1 MMPALHAGQ
10 KAQDP
15 GDFADIGSPH
25 ITRRGKGMASG
36 SEGGTPEHPGL
47 EQEQDVVPGEDSDFE
62 EPRKGRKRPAKGAG
76 GAPSAKKAKT
86 PGGKKGAG
94 GRTPKPNGTATEEQA
109 AVTLFEVVKLGKSAM
124 QSVVDEWIDSYKQD
138 RDMALL
144 DLIQFFI
151 QCSGCKGLV
160 TAEMLH
166 NMEHSDIIRKMT
178 EEFDE
183 DSGDYPLIMTGPQYK
198 RFKNNFCE
206 FIAVLVRQCQ
216 YSIIYDQY
224 MMDNVIS
231 LLTGLSHSQ
240 VRAFRHTST
249 LAAMKLMTALVN
261 VALTL
266 SVNLDNTQR
275 QYESERQKAQGKRAS
290 ERLEILMQKRADLQ
304 ENQEEVEHMMNSIF
318 KGVFVHR
325 YRDSLPEIRAICM
338 EEIGTWMRQYSD
350 TFLADSYLKYV
361 GWTLHDKVGEVRK
374 MCISTLQA
382 LYCNKENAQK
392 LELFTNR
399 FKDRI
404 VSMTLDKDMD
414 VSVQAIKL
422 VTMIMNDDILTSED
436 CENVYQLVYSSH
448 RAVAQAAGE
457 FLNKRLFQQDD
468 SGKQLKTKR
477 GKKRSPNTTLIRD
490 LVQFFIESE
499 LHEHAA
505 YLVDSLWET
514 NEMLKDWECMTDLLL
529 EEPGRGEEVLTDQ
542 QETSLVEIMTCCI
555 RQASE
560 GIPPIGRASAKKVQT
575 NREKKQIYDDKVKLT
590 EHLIQT
596 LPALLGKYAVDAD
609 KVINLLSIPQYFDLE
624 VYTTSR
630 LEKYLDLL
638 LKHMQDIV
646 EKHAEQEVLEECSK
660 SFMVLCS
667 EDYPIHTKAMVS
679 RSGLFDAL
687 VQKFKQSLDTF
698 FQEGEEADED
708 DVFNVTSAQ
717 KRLMEFYKCHDLS
730 AYDLFEKFIFTI
742 KTANDKSYIPQ
753 EILVRSIACAHMD
766 IMWRFSRLDEHD
778 PDKNDI
784 RTINNCVKTFLDL
797 SSQLVEGYVV
807 DPTIQEEAFMSIV
820 DLLVVFAR
828 QVASNPVMNPLIHH
842 PDPITEIRLT
852 SLLTERV
859 FVGPEEEHQPT
870 DDEDDEANKI
880 EALHKRRNLL
890 AGYCKL
896 VVYNMVSI
904 KTAADIFKHYMKYY
918 NDYGDIIKT
927 TLSKAREMDKVNT
940 ARTLNLALTQLF
952 TEVKASQQPLDRTSQ
967 TFLSIKELARRF
979 SLTFGLDPAKTRE
992 AVAEIH
998 REGIVFAITPLD
1010 DPNDPEGPPPHLS
1023 FLEILAEFSPK
1034 LMKLD
1039 RKTILNYLDRKLRP
1053 GMLNRKDDPWYPLVT
1068 YRSSLVEGE
1077 HGSKVVARG
1086 IRGHGKKGG
1095 KSPTEMAARKKL
1107 TMEVDD
1113 TPYRGRGRRRSSST
1127 RTRRQSS
1134 GINRRTSNQK
1144 PARGRSSSRVVQP
1157 RPTSRRDWEFRDAE
1171 NYSWMQTNESFAGK
1185 TPTRPGQPLHQSTA
1199 VKRRRMDPEE
1209 GSEQSSERDESE
1221 QGSEREF
1228 EHTGKPAL
1236 SQGSWAQVRHHDSGR
1251 KGRANISYTTHG
1263 RRGRGK
1269 QMPVEPEPEEADDSG
1284 DEDDIAD
1291 FDTSDMHI
1299 GQSSPVDMAQQ
1310 IVNLPDNLFTSSP
1323 DIGDFSSGL

>member
-36 SEGGTPEHPGL
+36 SEGGTPEHPGHEE
-47 EQEQDVVPGEDSDFE
+47 EQEVVPGEESDFE

-109 AVTLFEVVKLGKSAM
+109 VTLFEVVKLGKSAM

-151 QCSGCKGLV
+151 QCSGCKGVV

-374 MCISTLQA
+374 GCISTLQA

-477 GKKRSPNTTLIRD
+477 GKKRSPNTPLIRD

-542 QETSLVEIMTCCI
+542 QETALVEIMTCCI

-575 NREKKQIYDDKVKLT
+575 AREKKQIYDDKVKLT

-596 LPALLGKYAVDAD
+596 LPALLGKYAVDAE
-609 KVINLLSIPQYFDLE
+609 KVINLLCIPQYFDLDI
-624 VYTTSR
+624 YTTSR
-630 LEKYLDLL
+630 LEKHLDLL

-742 KTANDKSYIPQ
+742 KTANDKTYIPQ

-784 RTINNCVKTFLDL
+784 RTINSCVKTFLEFC
-797 SSQLVEGYVV
+797 SQLVEGYV

-820 DLLVVFAR
+820 DILVVFAR
-828 QVASNPVMNPLIHH
+828 QVAANPVMKNLIHH
-842 PDPITEIRLT
+842 SDPVTEIRLT
-852 SLLTERV
+852 SLLGDRV
-859 FVGPEEEHQPT
+859 FVGPEEEHQAT
-870 DDEDDEANKI
+870 DDEEDEANKI

-904 KTAADIFKHYMKYY
+904 KTAADIFKHYMRYY

-952 TEVKASQQPLDRTSQ
+952 QEVKASQQPLDRASQ
-967 TFLSIKELARRF
+967 AFLSIKELARRF
-979 SLTFGLDPAKTRE
+979 SLTFGLDPVKTRQ

-998 REGIVFAITPLD
+998 KEGIVFAITPLD
-1010 DPNDPEGPPPHLS
+1010 DPNDKEGPPPYLS

-1034 LMKLD
+1034 VMKQD
-1039 RKTILNYLDRKLRP
+1039 RKTILNYLESKLRP
-1053 GMLNRKDDPWYPLVT
+1053 GMINKTDDPWLPLLT
-1068 YRSSLVEGE
+1068 YRNSLLEGE

-1095 KSPTEMAARKKL
+1095 KSPSEMAAKRKL
-1107 TMEVDD
+1107 TME
-1113 TPYRGRGRRRSSST
+1113 
-1127 RTRRQSS
+1127 
-1134 GINRRTSNQK
+1134 
-1144 PARGRSSSRVVQP
+1144 A
-1157 RPTSRRDWEFRDAE
+1157 
-1171 NYSWMQTNESFAGK
+1171 NEAFAGK
-1185 TPTRPGQPLHQSTA
+1185 TPNRPGHPLHTSTA

-1236 SQGSWAQVRHHDSGR
+1236 SQGSWAQVRHHDSAR
-1251 KGRANISYTTHG
+1251 KGRANISYSTQG

-1284 DEDDIAD
+1284 DDDDIAD

>member
-36 SEGGTPEHPGL
+36 SEGGTPEHPGH
-47 EQEQDVVPGEDSDFE
+47 EEEHEVVPGEDSDFE
-62 EPRKGRKRPAKGAG
+62 EPRKGRKRPAKGGG

-94 GRTPKPNGTATEEQA
+94 GRTPKPNGTATEEQ

-151 QCSGCKGLV
+151 QCSGCKGVV

-183 DSGDYPLIMTGPQYK
+183 ETGALHKKMLTASWVLHFQLPDLDSGDYPLIMTGPQYK

-477 GKKRSPNTTLIRD
+477 GKKRSPNTPLVRD

-542 QETSLVEIMTCCI
+542 QETALVEIMTCCI

-575 NREKKQIYDDKVKLT
+575 AREKKQIYDDKVKLT

-596 LPALLGKYAVDAD
+596 LPALLGKYAVDAE
-609 KVINLLSIPQYFDLE
+609 KVINLLCIPQYFDLDI
-624 VYTTSR
+624 YTTSR
-630 LEKYLDLL
+630 LEKHLDLL

-660 SFMVLCS
+660 SLMVLCS

-679 RSGLFDAL
+679 RGGLFDAL
-687 VQKFKQSLDTF
+687 VQKFKQSLETF
-698 FQEGEEADED
+698 FQEGDEADED
-708 DVFNVTSAQ
+708 DIFSVTSAQ

-730 AYDLFEKFIFTI
+730 PFDLFEKFIFII
-742 KTANDKSYIPQ
+742 KAANDKNYIPQ
-753 EILVRSIACAHMD
+753 EILIRSIACAHMD
-766 IMWRFSRLDEHD
+766 VMWRFSRLDEHD

-784 RTINNCVKTFLDL
+784 RTINSCVKTFLEYC
-797 SSQLVEGYVV
+797 SQLVEGYV

-820 DLLVVFAR
+820 DILVVFAR
-828 QVASNPVMNPLIHH
+828 QVAANPVMKNLIHH
-842 PDPITEIRLT
+842 TDPVTEVRLT
-852 SLLTERV
+852 SLLGERV
-859 FVGPEEEHQPT
+859 FVGPEEEHQAT
-870 DDEDDEANKI
+870 DDEEDEANKI

-904 KTAADIFKHYMKYY
+904 KTAADIFKHYMRYY

-952 TEVKASQQPLDRTSQ
+952 REVKGTQQPLDRTSQ
-967 TFLSIKELARRF
+967 PFLSIKELARRF
-979 SLTFGLDPAKTRE
+979 SLTFGLDPVKTRQ

-998 REGIVFAITPLD
+998 KEGIVFAITPLD
-1010 DPNDPEGPPPHLS
+1010 DPDDPEGPPPFLS

-1034 LMKLD
+1034 VMKQD
-1039 RKTILNYLDRKLRP
+1039 RKTILNYLESKLRP
-1053 GMLNRKDDPWYPLVT
+1053 GMINKTDDPWLPLLT
-1068 YRSSLVEGE
+1068 YRNSLLEGE
-1077 HGSKVVARG
+1077 HGSKVVGARG

-1095 KSPTEMAARKKL
+1095 KSPSEMAAKRKL
-1107 TMEVDD
+1107 SLE
-1113 TPYRGRGRRRSSST
+1113 
-1127 RTRRQSS
+1127 
-1134 GINRRTSNQK
+1134 
-1144 PARGRSSSRVVQP
+1144 A
-1157 RPTSRRDWEFRDAE
+1157 
-1171 NYSWMQTNESFAGK
+1171 NEAFAGK
-1185 TPTRPGQPLHQSTA
+1185 TPNRPGQPLHTSTA

-1236 SQGSWAQVRHHDSGR
+1236 SQGSWAQVRHHDVAR
-1251 KGRANISYTTHG
+1251 KGRANISYSTHG

-1269 QMPVEPEPEEADDSG
+1269 QMPIEPEPEEADDSG
-1284 DEDDIAD
+1284 DDDDIAD

-1299 GQSSPVDMAQQ
+1299 GQSG
-1310 IVNLPDNLFTSSP
+1310 I
-1323 DIGDFSSGL
+1323 

>member
-36 SEGGTPEHPGL
+36 SEGGTPEHPGH
-47 EQEQDVVPGEDSDFE
+47 EEEHEVVPGEDSDFE
-62 EPRKGRKRPAKGAG
+62 EPRKGRKRPAKGGG

-94 GRTPKPNGTATEEQA
+94 GRTPKPNGTATEEQ

-151 QCSGCKGLV
+151 QCSGCKGVV

-183 DSGDYPLIMTGPQYK
+183 ETGALHKKMLTASWVLHFQLPDLDSGDYPLIMTGPQYK

-477 GKKRSPNTTLIRD
+477 GKKRSPNTPLVRD

-542 QETSLVEIMTCCI
+542 QETALVEIMTCCI

-575 NREKKQIYDDKVKLT
+575 AREKKQIYDDKVKLT

-596 LPALLGKYAVDAD
+596 LPALLGKYAVDAE
-609 KVINLLSIPQYFDLE
+609 KVINLLCIPQYFDLDI
-624 VYTTSR
+624 YTTSR
-630 LEKYLDLL
+630 LEKHLDLL

-660 SFMVLCS
+660 SLMVLCS

-679 RSGLFDAL
+679 RGGLFDAL
-687 VQKFKQSLDTF
+687 VQKFKQSLETF
-698 FQEGEEADED
+698 FQEGDEADED
-708 DVFNVTSAQ
+708 DIFSVTSAQ

-730 AYDLFEKFIFTI
+730 PFDLFEKFIFII
-742 KTANDKSYIPQ
+742 KAANDKNYIPQ
-753 EILVRSIACAHMD
+753 EILIRSIACAHMD
-766 IMWRFSRLDEHD
+766 VMWRFSRLDEHD

-784 RTINNCVKTFLDL
+784 RTINSCVKTFLEYC
-797 SSQLVEGYVV
+797 SQLVEGYV

-820 DLLVVFAR
+820 DILVVFAR
-828 QVASNPVMNPLIHH
+828 QVAANPVMKNLIHH
-842 PDPITEIRLT
+842 TDPVTEVRLT
-852 SLLTERV
+852 SLLGERV
-859 FVGPEEEHQPT
+859 FVGPEEEHQAT
-870 DDEDDEANKI
+870 DDEEDEANKI

-904 KTAADIFKHYMKYY
+904 KTAADIFKHYMRYY

-952 TEVKASQQPLDRTSQ
+952 REVKGTQQPLDRTSQ
-967 TFLSIKELARRF
+967 PFLSIKELARRF
-979 SLTFGLDPAKTRE
+979 SLTFGLDPVKTRQ

-998 REGIVFAITPLD
+998 KEGIVFAITPLD
-1010 DPNDPEGPPPHLS
+1010 DPDDPEGPPPFLS

-1034 LMKLD
+1034 VMKQD
-1039 RKTILNYLDRKLRP
+1039 RKTILNYLESKLRP
-1053 GMLNRKDDPWYPLVT
+1053 GMINKIDDPWLPLLT
-1068 YRSSLVEGE
+1068 YRNSLLEGE
-1077 HGSKVVARG
+1077 HGSKVVGARG

-1095 KSPTEMAARKKL
+1095 KSPSEMAAKRKL
-1107 TMEVDD
+1107 SLE
-1113 TPYRGRGRRRSSST
+1113 
-1127 RTRRQSS
+1127 
-1134 GINRRTSNQK
+1134 
-1144 PARGRSSSRVVQP
+1144 A
-1157 RPTSRRDWEFRDAE
+1157 
-1171 NYSWMQTNESFAGK
+1171 NEAFAGK
-1185 TPTRPGQPLHQSTA
+1185 TPNRPGQPLHTSTA

-1236 SQGSWAQVRHHDSGR
+1236 SQGSWAQVRHHDVAR
-1251 KGRANISYTTHG
+1251 KGRANISYSTHG

-1269 QMPVEPEPEEADDSG
+1269 QMPIEPEPEEADDSG
-1284 DEDDIAD
+1284 DDDDIAD

-1323 DIGDFSSGL
+1323 DIGDFSSGI

>member
-36 SEGGTPEHPGL
+36 SEGGTPEHPGH
-47 EQEQDVVPGEDSDFE
+47 EEEHEVVPGEDSDFE
-62 EPRKGRKRPAKGAG
+62 EPRKGRKRPAKGGG

-94 GRTPKPNGTATEEQA
+94 GRTPKPNGTATEEQ

-151 QCSGCKGLV
+151 QCSGCKGVV

-477 GKKRSPNTTLIRD
+477 GKKRSPNTPLVRD

-542 QETSLVEIMTCCI
+542 QETALVEIMTCCI

-575 NREKKQIYDDKVKLT
+575 AREKKQIYDDKVKLT

-596 LPALLGKYAVDAD
+596 LPALLGKYAVDAE
-609 KVINLLSIPQYFDLE
+609 KVINLLCIPQYFDLDI
-624 VYTTSR
+624 YTTSR
-630 LEKYLDLL
+630 LEKHLDLL

-660 SFMVLCS
+660 SLMVLCS

-679 RSGLFDAL
+679 RGGLFDAL
-687 VQKFKQSLDTF
+687 VQKFKQSLETF
-698 FQEGEEADED
+698 FQEGDEADED
-708 DVFNVTSAQ
+708 DIFSVTSAQ

-730 AYDLFEKFIFTI
+730 PFDLFEKFIFII
-742 KTANDKSYIPQ
+742 KAANDKNYIPQ
-753 EILVRSIACAHMD
+753 EILIRSIACAHMD
-766 IMWRFSRLDEHD
+766 VMWRFSRLDEHD

-784 RTINNCVKTFLDL
+784 RTINSCVKTFLEYC
-797 SSQLVEGYVV
+797 SQLVEGYV

-820 DLLVVFAR
+820 DILVVFAR
-828 QVASNPVMNPLIHH
+828 QVAANPVMKNLIHH
-842 PDPITEIRLT
+842 TDPVTEVRLT
-852 SLLTERV
+852 SLLGERV
-859 FVGPEEEHQPT
+859 FVGPEEEHQAT
-870 DDEDDEANKI
+870 DDEEDEANKI

-904 KTAADIFKHYMKYY
+904 KTAADIFKHYMRYY

-952 TEVKASQQPLDRTSQ
+952 REVKGTQQPLDRTSQ
-967 TFLSIKELARRF
+967 PFLSIKELARRF
-979 SLTFGLDPAKTRE
+979 SLTFGLDPVKTRQ

-998 REGIVFAITPLD
+998 KEGIVFAITPLD
-1010 DPNDPEGPPPHLS
+1010 DPDDPEGPPPFLS

-1034 LMKLD
+1034 VMKQD
-1039 RKTILNYLDRKLRP
+1039 RKTILNYLESKLRP
-1053 GMLNRKDDPWYPLVT
+1053 GMINKTDDPWLPLLT
-1068 YRSSLVEGE
+1068 YRNSLLEGE
-1077 HGSKVVARG
+1077 HGSKVVGARG

-1095 KSPTEMAARKKL
+1095 KSPSEMAAKRKL
-1107 TMEVDD
+1107 SLE
-1113 TPYRGRGRRRSSST
+1113 
-1127 RTRRQSS
+1127 
-1134 GINRRTSNQK
+1134 
-1144 PARGRSSSRVVQP
+1144 A
-1157 RPTSRRDWEFRDAE
+1157 
-1171 NYSWMQTNESFAGK
+1171 NEAFAGK
-1185 TPTRPGQPLHQSTA
+1185 TPNRPGQPLHTSTA

-1236 SQGSWAQVRHHDSGR
+1236 SQGSWAQVRHHDVAR
-1251 KGRANISYTTHG
+1251 KGRANISYSTHG

-1269 QMPVEPEPEEADDSG
+1269 QMPIEPEPEEADDSG
-1284 DEDDIAD
+1284 DDDDIAD

-1299 GQSSPVDMAQQ
+1299 GQSG
-1310 IVNLPDNLFTSSP
+1310 I
-1323 DIGDFSSGL
+1323 

>member
-361 GWTLHDKVGEVRK
+361 GWTLHDKVREVRK

-1107 TMEVDD
+1107 TME
-1113 TPYRGRGRRRSSST
+1113 
-1127 RTRRQSS
+1127 
-1134 GINRRTSNQK
+1134 
-1144 PARGRSSSRVVQP
+1144 A
-1157 RPTSRRDWEFRDAE
+1157 
-1171 NYSWMQTNESFAGK
+1171 NESFAGK

-1299 GQSSPVDMAQQ
+1299 GQS
-1310 IVNLPDNLFTSSP
+1310 
-1323 DIGDFSSGL
+1323 GL

>member
-36 SEGGTPEHPGL
+36 SEGGTPEHPGH
-47 EQEQDVVPGEDSDFE
+47 EEEHEVVPGEDSDFE
-62 EPRKGRKRPAKGAG
+62 EPRKGRKRPAKGGG

-94 GRTPKPNGTATEEQA
+94 GRTPKPNGTATEEQ

-151 QCSGCKGLV
+151 QCSGCKGVV

-477 GKKRSPNTTLIRD
+477 GKKRSPNTPLVRD

-542 QETSLVEIMTCCI
+542 QETALVEIMTCCI

-575 NREKKQIYDDKVKLT
+575 AREKKQIYDDKVKLT

-596 LPALLGKYAVDAD
+596 LPALLGKYAVDAE
-609 KVINLLSIPQYFDLE
+609 KVINLLCIPQYFDLDI
-624 VYTTSR
+624 YTTSR
-630 LEKYLDLL
+630 LEKHLDLL

-660 SFMVLCS
+660 SLMVLCS

-679 RSGLFDAL
+679 RGGLFDAL
-687 VQKFKQSLDTF
+687 VQKFKQSLETF
-698 FQEGEEADED
+698 FQEGDEADED
-708 DVFNVTSAQ
+708 DIFSVTSAQ

-730 AYDLFEKFIFTI
+730 PFDLFEKFIFII
-742 KTANDKSYIPQ
+742 KAANDKNYIPQ
-753 EILVRSIACAHMD
+753 EILIRSIACAHMD
-766 IMWRFSRLDEHD
+766 VMWRFSRLDEHD

-784 RTINNCVKTFLDL
+784 RTINSCVKTFLEYC
-797 SSQLVEGYVV
+797 SQLVEGYV

-820 DLLVVFAR
+820 DILVVFAR
-828 QVASNPVMNPLIHH
+828 QVAANPVMKNLIHH
-842 PDPITEIRLT
+842 TDPVTEVRLT
-852 SLLTERV
+852 SLLGERV
-859 FVGPEEEHQPT
+859 FVGPEEEHQAT
-870 DDEDDEANKI
+870 DDEEDEANKI

-904 KTAADIFKHYMKYY
+904 KTAADIFKHYMRYY

-952 TEVKASQQPLDRTSQ
+952 REVKGTQQPLDRTSQ
-967 TFLSIKELARRF
+967 PFLSIKELARRF
-979 SLTFGLDPAKTRE
+979 SLTFGLDPVKTRQ

-998 REGIVFAITPLD
+998 KEGIVFAITPLD
-1010 DPNDPEGPPPHLS
+1010 DPDDPEGPPPFLS

-1034 LMKLD
+1034 VMKQD
-1039 RKTILNYLDRKLRP
+1039 RKTILNYLESKLRP
-1053 GMLNRKDDPWYPLVT
+1053 GMINKIDDPWLPLLT
-1068 YRSSLVEGE
+1068 YRNSLLEGE
-1077 HGSKVVARG
+1077 HGSKVVGARG

-1095 KSPTEMAARKKL
+1095 KSPSEMAAKRKL
-1107 TMEVDD
+1107 SLE
-1113 TPYRGRGRRRSSST
+1113 
-1127 RTRRQSS
+1127 
-1134 GINRRTSNQK
+1134 
-1144 PARGRSSSRVVQP
+1144 A
-1157 RPTSRRDWEFRDAE
+1157 
-1171 NYSWMQTNESFAGK
+1171 NEAFAGK
-1185 TPTRPGQPLHQSTA
+1185 TPNRPGQPLHTSTA

-1236 SQGSWAQVRHHDSGR
+1236 SQGSWAQVRHHDVAR
-1251 KGRANISYTTHG
+1251 KGRANISYSTHG

-1269 QMPVEPEPEEADDSG
+1269 QMPIEPEPEEADDSG
-1284 DEDDIAD
+1284 DDDDIAD

-1323 DIGDFSSGL
+1323 DIGDFSSGI

>member
-36 SEGGTPEHPGL
+36 SEGGTPEHPGH
-47 EQEQDVVPGEDSDFE
+47 EEEHEVVPGEDSDFE
-62 EPRKGRKRPAKGAG
+62 EPRKGRKRPAKGGG

-94 GRTPKPNGTATEEQA
+94 GRTPKPNGTATEEQ

-151 QCSGCKGLV
+151 QCSGCKGVV

-183 DSGDYPLIMTGPQYK
+183 ETGALHKKMLTASWVLHFQLPDLDSGDYPLIMTGPQYK

-477 GKKRSPNTTLIRD
+477 GKKRSPNTPLVRD

-542 QETSLVEIMTCCI
+542 QETALVEIMTCCI

-575 NREKKQIYDDKVKLT
+575 AREKKQIYDDKVKLT

-596 LPALLGKYAVDAD
+596 LPALLGKYAVDAE
-609 KVINLLSIPQYFDLE
+609 KVINLLCIPQYFDLDI
-624 VYTTSR
+624 YTTSR
-630 LEKYLDLL
+630 LEKHLDLL

-660 SFMVLCS
+660 SLMVLCS

-679 RSGLFDAL
+679 RGGLFDAL
-687 VQKFKQSLDTF
+687 VQKFKQSLETF
-698 FQEGEEADED
+698 FQEGDEADED
-708 DVFNVTSAQ
+708 DIFSVTSAQ

-730 AYDLFEKFIFTI
+730 PFDLFEKFIFII
-742 KTANDKSYIPQ
+742 KAANDKNYIPQ
-753 EILVRSIACAHMD
+753 EILIRSIACAHMD
-766 IMWRFSRLDEHD
+766 VMWRFSRLDEHD

-784 RTINNCVKTFLDL
+784 RTINSCVKTFLEYC
-797 SSQLVEGYVV
+797 SQLVEGYV

-820 DLLVVFAR
+820 DILVVFAR
-828 QVASNPVMNPLIHH
+828 QVAANPVMKNLIHH
-842 PDPITEIRLT
+842 TDPVTEVRLT
-852 SLLTERV
+852 SLLGERV
-859 FVGPEEEHQPT
+859 FVGPEEEHQAT
-870 DDEDDEANKI
+870 DDEEDEANKI

-904 KTAADIFKHYMKYY
+904 KTAADIFKHYMRYY

-952 TEVKASQQPLDRTSQ
+952 REVKGTQQPLDRTSQ
-967 TFLSIKELARRF
+967 PFLSIKELARRF
-979 SLTFGLDPAKTRE
+979 SLTFGLDPVKTRQ

-998 REGIVFAITPLD
+998 KEGIVFAITPLD
-1010 DPNDPEGPPPHLS
+1010 DPDDPEGPPPFLS

-1034 LMKLD
+1034 VMKQD
-1039 RKTILNYLDRKLRP
+1039 RKTILNYLESKLRP
-1053 GMLNRKDDPWYPLVT
+1053 GMINKIDDPWLPLLT
-1068 YRSSLVEGE
+1068 YRNSLLEGE
-1077 HGSKVVARG
+1077 HGSKVVGARG

-1095 KSPTEMAARKKL
+1095 KSPSEMAAKRKL
-1107 TMEVDD
+1107 SLE
-1113 TPYRGRGRRRSSST
+1113 
-1127 RTRRQSS
+1127 
-1134 GINRRTSNQK
+1134 
-1144 PARGRSSSRVVQP
+1144 A
-1157 RPTSRRDWEFRDAE
+1157 
-1171 NYSWMQTNESFAGK
+1171 NEAFAGK
-1185 TPTRPGQPLHQSTA
+1185 TPNRPGQPLHTSTA

-1236 SQGSWAQVRHHDSGR
+1236 SQGSWAQVRHHDVAR
-1251 KGRANISYTTHG
+1251 KGRANISYSTHG

-1269 QMPVEPEPEEADDSG
+1269 QMPIEPEPEEADDSG
-1284 DEDDIAD
+1284 DDDDIAD

-1299 GQSSPVDMAQQ
+1299 GQSG
-1310 IVNLPDNLFTSSP
+1310 I
-1323 DIGDFSSGL
+1323 